1 MASSAAAAPGA
12 PSGRRFA
19 SGAAVVM
26 ALLVMTGT
34 GKADA
39 PVTVSAA
46 ISLAES
52 LEEIA
57 RSYTAAGGGAVRFN
71 LAASNVLSRQIVSG
85 ARVDLF
91 ISADEAQMDLA
102 ARAGAID
109 PKTRI
114 PLLRNR
120 LAVVTLPGGPA
131 LDDARALLQPAVRR
145 IAVGDPAAV
154 PVGVYARE
162 YLQRVGLW
170 DALRS
175 RIVPV
180 SNARAALGA
189 LEKGGVDVAI
199 TYETDVNPS
208 GRARAALVITGEH
221 APRIIYPAAIV
232 TAGPNR
238 AGAERLLS
246 YLAGP
251 AAAVVF
257 ARHRFTTLR
266 HGG

>member
-1 MASSAAAAPGA
+1 
-12 PSGRRFA
+12 
-19 SGAAVVM
+19 M
-26 ALLVMTGT
+26 ALVVATGT

-39 PVTVSAA
+39 PVTLSAA

-57 RSYTAAGGGAVRFN
+57 RAYSAGGGGAVRLN

-91 ISADEAQMDLA
+91 ISADEAQMELA
-102 ARAGAID
+102 ARAGAVD

-114 PLLRNR
+114 PLLSNK
-120 LAVVTLPGGPA
+120 LAILTLPGGPV
-131 LDDARALLQPAVRR
+131 LEDIRALLQPAVRR
-145 IAVGDPAAV
+145 IAVGDPEAV
-154 PVGVYARE
+154 PAGVYARE
-162 YLQRVGLW
+162 YLQRIGLW
-170 DALRS
+170 EALRS

-199 TYETDVNPS
+199 TYETDVTS
-208 GRARAALVITGEH
+208 AGRARAALVITGEH

-232 TAGPNR
+232 TAGSNR

-251 AAAVVF
+251 AAAAVF
-257 ARHRFTTLR
+257 ARHGFTTPR